1 MRKSSGSTRRSDFSL
16 YNFCARS
23 DGTNRPEL
31 IRYET
36 RAFFINP
43 ETNVCRTIF
52 TPQRPCKLL
61 KTHTPRSSFKF
72 STMNFLWTNIAPPL
86 YLYTTSITFIIEF
99 SFRPANIRKYN
110 RTDCLAFDSN
120 CTSHFEKQLFFIRR
134 RKRIRNNTHTKIG
147 RLHGTNER
155 CYANISTKCFKCFN
169 KHISLSLTCS
179 FHRSHERR
187 FDYKRR
193 SGGSLAIAIHI
204 D

>member
-1 MRKSSGSTRRSDFSL
+1 MRKSSRSTRRSDFSL

-99 SFRPANIRKYN
+99 SFRPANIRKYI

-134 RKRIRNNTHTKIG
+134 RKRIRNNTHSHGLKSVGYMGLAKDVTRIYQLKMMFQMFQQTYFTFFNVFFSSITRASI
-147 RLHGTNER
+147 RL
-155 CYANISTKCFKCFN
+155 
-169 KHISLSLTCS
+169 
-179 FHRSHERR
+179 
-187 FDYKRR
+187 
-193 SGGSLAIAIHI
+193 
-204 D
+204 